1 MEKTNEVEVV
11 NTPEVINSAEADASA
26 QESTASS
33 DIETKV
39 DAENAV
45 AESEDKKSKK
55 KEKPVLSKKE
65 KNRKIANT
73 IVNTVLIV
81 AIVLAAICTYMSF
94 VATSGSGVPSFFG
107 IRLLT
112 VQTDSMMDTLMPGDL
127 IVDTPVKDAKDL
139 RQNDIITYWTII
151 GGERVLNTHRIVNI
165 YDGGEFCIFET
176 QGDNNTI
183 ADPLTVHEN
192 EIVGKYLFRIPGVG
206 KVIDYMQS
214 PLGFFLV
221 VVLPVLI
228 FFIYHL
234 IQFFRV
240 LFEYQNV
247 KALIKYEQ
255 ERGAN
260 EDIIEATVKDEQEK
274 EEIKRAAY
282 EAELREK
289 MRAELLAELIKEQSE
304 QGKDGEK

>member
-1 MEKTNEVEVV
+1 MEKNNEVEVI
-11 NTPEVINSAEADASA
+11 NTSEAINPVEADVSA
-26 QESTASS
+26 QESTTSS
-33 DIETKV
+33 EIE
-39 DAENAV
+39 AA
-45 AESEDKKSKK
+45 APQGKKGK
-55 KEKPVLSKKE
+55 KEKPVLSKKD
-65 KNRKIANT
+65 KRKKTVNT
-73 IVNTVLIV
+73 IVNVVLVV

-127 IVDTPVKDAKDL
+127 IVDTPVKDAKEL
-139 RQNDIITYWTII
+139 RQDDIITYWTII
-151 GGERVLNTHRIVNI
+151 EGKRVLNTHRIVNI
-165 YDGGEFCIFET
+165 FDGGEYCIFET
-176 QGDNNTI
+176 QGDNNTV
-183 ADPLTVHEN
+183 ADPLTVHQN

-228 FFIYHL
+228 FFVYHL

-255 ERGAN
+255 ERGSN
-260 EDIIEATVKDEQEK
+260 EDIIEATIKDEQEK

-289 MRAELLAELIKEQSE
+289 MRAELLAELMDKEKQAKDTDE
-304 QGKDGEK
+304 QK

>member
-1 MEKTNEVEVV
+1 MEKTNEVEVM
-11 NTPEVINSAEADASA
+11 NTSEAINPAEAEAASA
-26 QESTASS
+26 QESNASPDNEETVDTAKS
-33 DIETKV
+33 EQQK
-39 DAENAV
+39 
-45 AESEDKKSKK
+45 EDKTQ
-55 KEKPVLSKKE
+55 KPELSKKQ
-65 KNRKIANT
+65 KKKKIANT
-73 IVNTVLIV
+73 IVNVVLIV

-127 IVDTPVKDAKDL
+127 IVDTPVKDAKEL

-192 EIVGKYLFRIPGVG
+192 EIVGKYLFRVPGVG

-255 ERGAN
+255 ERGSN
-260 EDIIEATVKDEQEK
+260 EDIIEATVKDEKEK

-289 MRAELLAELIKEQSE
+289 MRAELLAELAKEKAE
-304 QGKDGEK
+304 QDKDGEK

>member
-1 MEKTNEVEVV
+1 MEKNNEVEVI
-11 NTPEVINSAEADASA
+11 NTSEAINPVEADVSA

-33 DIETKV
+33 EIE
-39 DAENAV
+39 AA
-45 AESEDKKSKK
+45 APQGKKGK
-55 KEKPVLSKKE
+55 KEKPVLSKKD
-65 KNRKIANT
+65 KRKKTVNT
-73 IVNTVLIV
+73 IVNVVLVV

-127 IVDTPVKDAKDL
+127 IVDTPVKDAKEL
-139 RQNDIITYWTII
+139 RQDDIITYWTII
-151 GGERVLNTHRIVNI
+151 EGKRVLNTHRIVNI
-165 YDGGEFCIFET
+165 FDGGEYCIFET
-176 QGDNNTI
+176 QGDNNTV
-183 ADPLTVHEN
+183 ADPLTVHQN

-228 FFIYHL
+228 FFVYHL

-255 ERGAN
+255 ERGSN
-260 EDIIEATVKDEQEK
+260 EDIIEATIKDEQEK

-289 MRAELLAELIKEQSE
+289 MRAELLAELMDKEKQAKDTDE
-304 QGKDGEK
+304 QK

>member
-11 NTPEVINSAEADASA
+11 NTSEAINPVDADASA
-26 QESTASS
+26 QESTTSP
-33 DIETKV
+33 DNTDNLE
-39 DAENAV
+39 AV
-45 AESEDKKSKK
+45 SEDKKGKK
-55 KEKPVLSKKE
+55 NKPELSKKE
-65 KNRKIANT
+65 KRRKTTNT
-73 IVNTVLIV
+73 IVNVILIV
-81 AIVLAAICTYMSF
+81 AIVLAAVCTYMSF
-94 VATSGSGVPSFFG
+94 VASSGSGVPSIFG
-107 IRLLT
+107 VRLLT

-127 IVDTPVKDAKDL
+127 IIDLPVKDAKDL
-139 RQNDIITYWTII
+139 RQGDIITYWTII
-151 GGERVLNTHRIVNI
+151 GGERVLNTHRIINI

-183 ADPLTVHEN
+183 ADPLTVHQN
-192 EIVGKYLFRIPGVG
+192 EIIGKYKFRIPGVG
-206 KVIDYMQS
+206 KVIDYMQT

-274 EEIKRAAY
+274 EDIKRAAY

-289 MRAELLAELIKEQSE
+289 MRAELLAEILEKEKQA
-304 QGKDGEK
+304 QNKGDEK

>member
-1 MEKTNEVEVV
+1 MEKTNEVEVI
-11 NTPEVINSAEADASA
+11 NTSDAINTAEAEASA
-26 QESTASS
+26 QKS
-33 DIETKV
+33 DTSPETT
-39 DAENAV
+39 ENTEATQ
-45 AESEDKKSKK
+45 KGKK
-55 KEKPVLSKKE
+55 KEKPELSKKE
-65 KNRKIANT
+65 KNKKIANT
-73 IVNTVLIV
+73 VVNVVLIV

-127 IVDTPVKDAKDL
+127 IIDTPVKDAKEL
-139 RQNDIITYWTII
+139 RQDDIITYWTII

-192 EIVGKYLFRIPGVG
+192 EIVGKYLFRVPGVG

-260 EDIIEATVKDEQEK
+260 EDIIEATVKDEKEK

-289 MRAELLAELIKEQSE
+289 MRAELLAELAKQKAEQDNNSDN
-304 QGKDGEK
+304 QN

>member
-289 MRAELLAELIKEQSE
+289 MRAELLAELVKEQSE